1 MVVYTT
7 QLIQEVQVVLVVEDP
22 GEIIMMMEVMRH
34 FLQDQVVEVKA
45 ITKQPEEV
53 MVLEVLL

>member
-1 MVVYTT
+1 
-7 QLIQEVQVVLVVEDP
+7 
-22 GEIIMMMEVMRH
+22 MMMEVMRH

-45 ITKQPEEV
+45 ITKQAKEV